1 MNELIKEAIEKEAAR
16 LESTVISD
24 RLSKLKIQVIQIQ
37 EEIQT
42 LEDSDKANNDK
53 IKILKDYIK

>member
-42 LEDSDKANNDK
+42 LEDNDKANNDK

>member
-24 RLSKLKIQVIQIQ
+24 RLAKLKIQVIQIQ

-42 LEDSDKANNDK
+42 LEDNDKANNDK